1 MSVGCGPDWR
11 CAIVTERRWT
21 LRRENFTQAR
31 HILFVSE
38 WAKKPQKLIL
48 THDERT
54 VDGKS
59 LPHSTFSLFFC
70 PTFSSCSARSLHS
83 FHSHCVYVGKV
94 SENPQNIFQKS
105 LLSHFLHDA
114 HKHPEM
120 RGQMSF
126 LSEVHSHNSLQFH
139 EDENFIMPTTCL
151 CCSKR
156 SFSASFNE
164 MRVISSEMSIKK
176 RACIASKNNKLS

>member
-59 LPHSTFSLFFC
+59 LPHSTFSPFLLNLF
-70 PTFSSCSARSLHS
+70 SLLRSVAS
-83 FHSHCVYVGKV
+83 FFPLTLCVRRKSVGKSPKHFSKISSFSFSTWCTQAPGDAGADELFV
-94 SENPQNIFQKS
+94 GGS
-105 LLSHFLHDA
+105 LT
-114 HKHPEM
+114 
-120 RGQMSF
+120 
-126 LSEVHSHNSLQFH
+126 HNSLQFH

-176 RACIASKNNKLS
+176 RACTASKNNKLS